1 MKDLK
6 YNFAVKVCAW
16 AASLVAAI
24 IFVVSFVSAYA
35 MFELDIYRSS
45 ERELQ
50 NRAMREICSSV
61 HYDIICELDYNDK
74 TALNTLI
81 KQNIDEM
88 SRGTNWRYT
97 IEDSDGNLI
106 IGNYEGQVAFEDKNV
121 YNYFTNGQT
130 SEKDSYTVTLYVLSD
145 LKEKDVF
152 YDAAKA
158 CSVAYDMRYAVYII
172 AFISAALFAL
182 LLAFLFSSAGYKVR
196 GEGVSGGI
204 NEKIP
209 PDVFTLLVLF
219 AVYMN
224 YVALNFADGLGDY
237 SILFAIP
244 VLFVIDYLIA
254 TLYLKSVAIHLKLRS
269 LVRSTI
275 IYRALGFV
283 FKPIVYAFK
292 NSRGMSRTAVLCTA
306 VCGVFFILLLL
317 CDGESEKHII
327 LVVCMLVLF
336 FVAALLHSAK
346 LKMLTSATEKIAKG
360 DFAHRVDTSRL
371 YGDLGALGNDVNRIN
386 EGLSEAVKDKMKSE
400 RLKTELITN
409 VSHDLKT
416 PLTSIISYVDLL
428 EKREIEDEDAKKYVE
443 VLARQSARL
452 KKLTD
457 DLFEAAMASSGSI
470 KIELSRCDVGVLLN
484 QTAGEFEDR
493 LLKAGLSLVV
503 DIPDEAV
510 LVTADPKRLWRVF
523 ENLMGN
529 ICKYSQENTRVYLTV
544 SRADGR
550 AFIRFKNIS
559 RDMLNISPDE
569 LTARFVRG
577 DSSRNTEGSGL
588 GLSIAKSLTE
598 LQGGRF
604 ELRIDGDL
612 FEAILDFPLAQV
624 KL

>member
-1 MKDLK
+1 MKGLK

-24 IFVVSFVSAYA
+24 ISAVSFVSAYA

-74 TALNTLI
+74 TAITTLV
-81 KQNIDEM
+81 KQNIDQM
-88 SRGTNWRYT
+88 SAETNWRYT
-97 IEDSDGNLI
+97 IDDLNGNRI
-106 IGNYEGQVAFEDKNV
+106 IGNYEGQTAFEDKNV
-121 YNYFTNGQT
+121 YYEYIDGQT
-130 SEKDSYTVTLYVLSD
+130 SLEGSYTITLYVLSD

-182 LLAFLFSSAGYKVR
+182 LIVFLFCSAGYKKA
-196 GEGVSGGI
+196 GAGMSGGI
-204 NEKIP
+204 TEKIP

-224 YVALNFADGLGDY
+224 YVALNFSDGLGDY

-254 TLYLKSVAIHLKLRS
+254 TLYLKSIAIHLKLRS
-269 LVRSTI
+269 LVRSTLVH
-275 IYRALGFV
+275 RALRFV

-306 VCGVFFILLLL
+306 VCGVFFILLLM
-317 CDGESEKHII
+317 CDGESEKHIV
-327 LVVCMLVLF
+327 LVISMLILF
-336 FVAALLHSAK
+336 FIAALLHSAK
-346 LKMLTSATEKIAKG
+346 LKTLTSATEKIAKG
-360 DFAHRVDTSRL
+360 DFLHSVDTSRL
-371 YGDLGALGNDVNRIN
+371 YGDLRALGNDINRIN
-386 EGLSEAVKDKMKSE
+386 EGLSKAVKDKMKSE

-428 EKREIEDEDAKKYVE
+428 EKEDIESENAKKYID
-443 VLARQSARL
+443 VLSRQSARL

-457 DLFEAAMASSGSI
+457 DLFEAAMASSGNI
-470 KIELSRCDVGVLLN
+470 KMELSRCDVGVLLN

-493 LLKAGLSLVV
+493 LEGARLSLVINLPSEPV
-503 DIPDEAV
+503 FI
-510 LVTADPKRLWRVF
+510 TADPRRLWRVF

-529 ICKYSQENTRVYLTV
+529 ICKYSQEQTRVYLDLEKKARIAV
-544 SRADGR
+544 
-550 AFIRFKNIS
+550 IRFKNIS
-559 RDMLNISPDE
+559 RDMLNVSGDE

-588 GLSIAKSLTE
+588 GLSIAKSLAE
-598 LQGGRF
+598 LQGGS
-604 ELRIDGDL
+604 LDVKIDGDL
-612 FEAILDFPLAQV
+612 FAVELIFPLA
-624 KL
+624 